1 MASCSRRLSISGT
14 ARIAHELPIM
24 VVESC
29 SDVVDQY
36 SRCRSTTAHGKPRGT
51 LLLFYAA
58 HHHGCL
64 YTSGCRLA
72 LVILLCL
79 ALFFQ
84 AAAQSP
90 PPPQSPGSPYAG
102 WDRQLIGF
110 SYYYYPIS
118 EVDALQSLFNAW
130 SPHQWI
136 NWPLNNASQ
145 TFPCLT
151 QEWPGVQCILTDFIN
166 DQYAYSNDSSSYFGN
181 VVYLDLS
188 SRGIEGPLPPAIANF
203 SSLYYLNLRG
213 NHFIG
218 SIHPTYG
225 NLSWLLQLDL
235 SDNNL
240 TGPIPPELGMTN
252 LVSLYLYGNQLNGTI
267 PISSNAS
274 SWGINNLTQLVTL
287 ELQEN
292 HLSGD
297 LPNLQNAAFLRTV
310 NLSTNNMSGSINIDL
325 IFNST
330 SPEFELGIL
339 DLSHN
344 NFSNISNFSSFTTS
358 FQQLRINNNNISGS
372 IDLSSI
378 NVSCT
383 YEVDFSWNNIINVSY
398 NSSLVSSNVSIML
411 ENNPCC
417 QSWTTTKVS
426 SPNARDIYYFCNANY
441 TPRNN
446 HLILIISISVG
457 SAFLSLIAVA
467 SCWLNLKAQKD
478 KKLLKE
484 DFQKIEQEFAKKDVQ
499 PRMYAYKDLQKA
511 TNNFHDNMK
520 LGQGAF
526 GAVYKGVLD
535 GCEIAVKLLLPE
547 VQQGMEEFSN
557 EIVLVTSMRHK
568 NLVKLKGCCFGDREQ
583 RILVYE
589 FVENNN
595 LAEVIFEGKGD
606 LNMDWSI
613 RKNICIG
620 IASGLKYLHQ
630 DVQPPIVHRDI
641 KPANIL
647 LDIDLNAKIAD
658 FGLARLFPK
667 IGNHVSTINIVG
679 TMGYLAP
686 EYISLGQLSE
696 KVDVYSFGV
705 VLLEI
710 LSGRRSI
717 DHKFDGDQIFLLN
730 WAWRLHEEDKLL
742 DIMDQKLNDSCVHEE
757 ILRSIKVGL
766 LCVQVTPSRR
776 PSMDKVVAML
786 EGNMEIEV
794 VIKESQYRNANYDPF
809 LTNDKSSNVCLNI
822 ISEKSNSDKE
832 PLMGLG
838 DKKTKPSRISSYSY
852 GNTSN
857 TSQVKFAKKD
867 VQPRM
872 YAYKDLQKATNN
884 FHDNMKLGQG
894 AFGAVYKRVLDGSE
908 IAVKLLLPEVQ
919 QGMEEF
925 SNEIVLVTSM
935 RHKNLVK
942 LKGCCFGDREQ
953 RVLVYE
959 FVENNN
965 LVEVIFEGKG
975 DLNMDWSIRKNICIG
990 IASGLKYLHQDVQP
1004 PIVHRDIKP
1013 ANILLDIDLNAKIA
1027 DFGLARLFPKIG
1039 SHVSTINIVG
1049 TMGYLAPE
1057 YISLGQLSEKV
1068 DVYSFGVVLLEI
1080 LSGRRSIDHKF
1091 DGDQIFLLNWAWRL
1105 HEEDKLLDI
1114 MDQKLNDSCVH
1125 EEILRSIKVGLL
1137 CVQVTP
1143 SRRPSMDKVVAML
1156 EGNMEIEVVI
1166 KESQYRNANYDP
1178 FLTNEKSSNVCLNII
1193 SEKSNSDKEP
1203 LMGLESLM
1211 DFGDMKTKPSDVSSY
1226 SYGNTSK
1233 ASQTSSMK
1241 GLIELS
1247 GAKPR

>member
-1 MASCSRRLSISGT
+1 MASCSRRLSISAT

-24 VVESC
+24 VVETC

-51 LLLFYAA
+51 LLLFNAA

-64 YTSGCRLA
+64 YASGCRLA

-90 PPPQSPGSPYAG
+90 PSPQSPGLPYPG
-102 WDRQLIGF
+102 WDRQLLNS
-110 SYYYYPIS
+110 SYYYFRIT
-118 EVDALQSLFNAW
+118 EVDALQSLFKAW
-130 SPHQWI
+130 SPHHWI
-136 NWPLNNASQ
+136 NWPLNDPSQ
-145 TFPCLT
+145 IFPCLQ
-151 QEWPGVQCILTDFIN
+151 QEWPGISCFFTEFLN
-166 DQYAYSNDSSSYFGN
+166 DQYPYSNDSSSYVVN

-188 SRGIEGPLPPAIANF
+188 SRGIEGPLHPAIANL
-203 SSLYYLNLRG
+203 SSLNYLNLHG
-213 NHFIG
+213 NNFNG
-218 SIHPTYG
+218 SIPAIYG
-225 NLSWLLQLDL
+225 NLNLIQLDL

-240 TGPIPPELGMTN
+240 TGPIRPELGYLTN
-252 LVSLYLYGNQLNGTI
+252 LVSLYLNGNQLSGTI
-267 PISSNAS
+267 PTSSNTDQAV
-274 SWGINNLTQLVTL
+274 GIDNLTSLVTL

-292 HLSGD
+292 QLSGE
-297 LPNLQNAAFLRTV
+297 LPNLQNVPFLRTV
-310 NLSTNNMSGSINIDL
+310 NLSTNKMSGSINIDL

-339 DLSHN
+339 DLSYN
-344 NFSNISNFSSFTTS
+344 SFSNISNFSGFPTS
-358 FQQLRINNNNISGS
+358 FQQLRINNNSISGS
-372 IDLSSI
+372 IDLSKI

-383 YEVDFSWNNIINVSY
+383 YEVDFSGNNITNVSY
-398 NSSLVSSNVSIML
+398 NPNLVSSHISIML

-426 SPNARDIYYFCNANY
+426 SPNATDIYYFCNANY
-441 TPRNN
+441 TPPKRNN

-467 SCWLNLKAQKD
+467 FFWLYLKARKD
-478 KKLLKE
+478 KKLLQE
-484 DFQKIEQEFAKKDVQ
+484 DFRQIEQEFAKKDVQ

-511 TNNFHDNMK
+511 TSNFHDNMK

-535 GCEIAVKLLLPE
+535 GSEIAVKLLLPE
-547 VQQGMEEFSN
+547 VQQGMQEFSN
-557 EIVLVTSMRHK
+557 EIVLVTSMRHR

-606 LNMDWSI
+606 LNMDWPI

-667 IGNHVSTINIVG
+667 VGSHVSTINIVG

-710 LSGRRSI
+710 VSGRRSI

-742 DIMDQKLNDSCVHEE
+742 DIMDQKLKDSCVHEE
-757 ILRSIKVGL
+757 ILCSIKVGL

-786 EGNMEIEV
+786 EGNMSLWQIWGL
-794 VIKESQYRNANYDPF
+794 SLA
-809 LTNDKSSNVCLNI
+809 SS
-822 ISEKSNSDKE
+822 
-832 PLMGLG
+832 P
-838 DKKTKPSRISSYSY
+838 R
-852 GNTSN
+852 
-857 TSQVKFAKKD
+857 KFAKKD

-884 FHDNMKLGQG
+884 FHNNMKLGQG
-894 AFGAVYKRVLDGSE
+894 AFGVVYKGVLDGSE

-919 QGMEEF
+919 QRMEEF
-925 SNEIVLVTSM
+925 FNEVVLVTSM

-942 LKGCCFGDREQ
+942 LKGCCFSDREQ
-953 RVLVYE
+953 RILVYE

-975 DLNMDWSIRKNICIG
+975 DHNIDWPTRKNICIG
-990 IASGLKYLHQDVQP
+990 LASGLKYLHQDVQP
-1004 PIVHRDIKP
+1004 PIIHRDIKP
-1013 ANILLDIDLNAKIA
+1013 ANILLDINLNAKIA

-1057 YISLGQLSEKV
+1057 YISLGQLSEKI

-1080 LSGRRSIDHKF
+1080 VSGRRSIDHKF

-1105 HEEDKLLDI
+1105 HEEDKILDL
-1114 MDQKLNDSCVH
+1114 MDQKLNDSYIH
-1125 EEILRSIKVGLL
+1125 EEILHTIMVGLL

-1156 EGNMEIEVVI
+1156 KGNMEIEVVI
-1166 KESQYRNANYDP
+1166 KESQYQSANHDP
-1178 FLTNEKSSNVCLNII
+1178 FLTNEESSNVHLSII
-1193 SEKSNSDKEP
+1193 NEKSNMDEEP
-1203 LMGLESLM
+1203 FMGL
-1211 DFGDMKTKPSDVSSY
+1211 GDMKTKPSHMSSY
-1226 SYGNTSK
+1226 SYGNTSN
-1233 ASQTSSMK
+1233 ASQINSL
-1241 GLIELS
+1241 GGFIELS
-1247 GAKPR
+1247 DAKPR

>member
-1 MASCSRRLSISGT
+1 MDSCSRRLSVSGT
-14 ARIAHELPIM
+14 ARIAYELPIM
-24 VVESC
+24 VVEIC
-29 SDVVDQY
+29 SDGVDQY
-36 SRCRSTTAHGKPRGT
+36 SRCRSTTAHGKPGGT
-51 LLLFYAA
+51 LLLFYGA

-64 YTSGCRLA
+64 YTNGCRLA

-90 PPPQSPGSPYAG
+90 PPPQFPGSPYAG
-102 WDRQLIGF
+102 WDWQLRDS
-110 SYYYYPIS
+110 SYYVYFPIN
-118 EVDALQSLFNAW
+118 EVDALQTLFDAW
-130 SPHQWI
+130 SPQHWI
-136 NWPLNNASQ
+136 NWPLNYPSQ
-145 TFPCLT
+145 IFPCLT
-151 QEWPGVQCILTDFIN
+151 QEWPGISCFFTEFLN
-166 DQYAYSNDSSSYFGN
+166 DAHRYSNNFSSYTVN

-203 SSLYYLNLRG
+203 SSLYYLNLHG
-213 NHFIG
+213 NNFNG
-218 SIHPTYG
+218 SIPASYG
-225 NLSWLLQLDL
+225 GLKYLIQLDL

-240 TGPIPPELGMTN
+240 TGQIPPELGNITS
-252 LVSLYLYGNQLNGTI
+252 LVSLYLNGNQLTGTI
-267 PISSNAS
+267 PLSSNTNQAM
-274 SWGINNLTQLVTL
+274 GIDNLTELVSL

-292 HLSGD
+292 HLSGE
-297 LPNLQNAAFLRTV
+297 LPNLQNAPFLRTV
-310 NLSTNNMSGSINIDL
+310 NLSTNNMNGSINIDL

-358 FQQLRINNNNISGS
+358 FQQLRINNNNIYGS

-417 QSWTTTKVS
+417 QSWTTAKVS
-426 SPNARDIYYFCNANY
+426 SPSPTDIYYFCDANY
-441 TPRNN
+441 TPPKRKN
-446 HLILIISISVG
+446 HLILIISILVG

-467 SCWLNLKAQKD
+467 FFWLYLKARKD
-478 KKLLKE
+478 KKMIQE
-484 DFQKIEQEFAKKDVQ
+484 EYRQIEQEFAKKDVQ

-595 LAEVIFEGKGD
+595 LAEVIFEGRGD

-630 DVQPPIVHRDI
+630 DVR
-641 KPANIL
+641 
-647 LDIDLNAKIAD
+647 
-658 FGLARLFPK
+658 
-667 IGNHVSTINIVG
+667 
-679 TMGYLAP
+679 
-686 EYISLGQLSE
+686 
-696 KVDVYSFGV
+696 
-705 VLLEI
+705 
-710 LSGRRSI
+710 
-717 DHKFDGDQIFLLN
+717 
-730 WAWRLHEEDKLL
+730 
-742 DIMDQKLNDSCVHEE
+742 
-757 ILRSIKVGL
+757 
-766 LCVQVTPSRR
+766 
-776 PSMDKVVAML
+776 
-786 EGNMEIEV
+786 
-794 VIKESQYRNANYDPF
+794 
-809 LTNDKSSNVCLNI
+809 
-822 ISEKSNSDKE
+822 
-832 PLMGLG
+832 
-838 DKKTKPSRISSYSY
+838 
-852 GNTSN
+852 
-857 TSQVKFAKKD
+857 
-867 VQPRM
+867 
-872 YAYKDLQKATNN
+872 
-884 FHDNMKLGQG
+884 
-894 AFGAVYKRVLDGSE
+894 
-908 IAVKLLLPEVQ
+908 
-919 QGMEEF
+919 
-925 SNEIVLVTSM
+925 
-935 RHKNLVK
+935 
-942 LKGCCFGDREQ
+942 
-953 RVLVYE
+953 
-959 FVENNN
+959 
-965 LVEVIFEGKG
+965 
-975 DLNMDWSIRKNICIG
+975 
-990 IASGLKYLHQDVQP
+990 P

-1080 LSGRRSIDHKF
+1080 VSGRRSIDHTLY
-1091 DGDQIFLLNWAWRL
+1091 GDQIFLLNWAWRL

-1114 MDQKLNDSCVH
+1114 MDQKLKDSYVH

-1178 FLTNEKSSNVCLNII
+1178 LSLGKIPSKTFMPRGGDSTRFKEIQESGQKHESAQLKFAKRDVQPRMYLYEDLQKATNYFHPNMKLGQGAFGAVYKGVLDGMEIAVKILLPETQQGTKEFSNEVVLVTSMRHKNLVKLKGCCFGDREQRILIYEFVENNNLAELIFEGRGDHNLDWPTRKNICIGIASGLKYLHQDVQPPIIHRDIKPANILLDKNLNAKIADFGLARLFPKMGSHIDTINIVGTMGYLAPEYVSLGQLSEKIDVYSFGVVLLEII
-1193 SEKSNSDKEP
+1193 SGRRSIEQKFGQDQIMLLDWAWSLHEEDK
-1203 LMGLESLM
+1203 LLDLM
-1211 DFGDMKTKPSDVSSY
+1211 DPKLNDPYFHEEIGRSINVGLLCVQITPSRRP
-1226 SYGNTSK
+1226 
-1233 ASQTSSMK
+1233 SMDK
-1241 GLIELS
+1241 VV
-1247 GAKPR
+1247 

>member
-1 MASCSRRLSISGT
+1 MASCSRSLSISGT
-14 ARIAHELPIM
+14 ARIAHELPIT
-24 VVESC
+24 VVEAC

-51 LLLFYAA
+51 LLF

-90 PPPQSPGSPYAG
+90 PPPQSPGSQFPG
-102 WDRQLIGF
+102 WDRQLLNS
-110 SYYYYPIS
+110 SYYYYPINEANIAQNLS
-118 EVDALQSLFNAW
+118 KLW
-130 SPHQWI
+130 SPHYI
-136 NWPLNNASQ
+136 EWPSISSNNG
-145 TFPCLT
+145 FPCIT
-151 QEWPGVQCILTDFIN
+151 KVWPGIVC
-166 DQYAYSNDSSSYFGN
+166 S
-181 VVYLDLS
+181 
-188 SRGIEGPLPPAIANF
+188 F
-203 SSLYYLNLRG
+203 SSFDDPYNNNQTSYLVTIVILDVESSG
-213 NHFIG
+213 IQG
-218 SIHPTYG
+218 GLPTAIG
-225 NLSWLLQLDL
+225 NLSNLLILDL

-240 TGPIPPELGMTN
+240 TGPIPPELGYLTF
-252 LVSLYLYGNQLNGTI
+252 LESLYLYGNQLSGTI
-267 PISSNAS
+267 PISSNTNQHM
-274 SWGINNLTQLVTL
+274 GIDNLTELVSL

-292 HLSGD
+292 QISGE
-297 LPNLQNAAFLRTV
+297 LPNLQNVPSLRTV
-310 NLSTNNMSGSINIDL
+310 NLSTNNMNGSIDIDL
-325 IFNST
+325 MFNTT
-330 SPEFELGIL
+330 SPQFELGTL
-339 DLSHN
+339 DLSYN
-344 NFSNISNFSSFTTS
+344 NFSNISNFSSFSTS
-358 FQQLRINNNNISGS
+358 FHQLRINNNNIFGS

-383 YEVDFSWNNIINVSY
+383 YEVDFTGNNIINVSY
-398 NSSLVSSNVSIML
+398 KPNLVSSQVSIML

-417 QSWTTTKVS
+417 QLWTTTKVF
-426 SPNARDIYYFCNANY
+426 SPNSTDIYYFCNANY
-441 TPRNN
+441 TPPKRNN

-457 SAFLSLIAVA
+457 SAFFFLIAVA
-467 SCWLNLKAQKD
+467 FFWLYLKTRKNQKM
-478 KKLLKE
+478 LQE
-484 DFQKIEQEFAKKDVQ
+484 NFRQIEQEFSKKDVQ

-535 GCEIAVKLLLPE
+535 GSEIAVKLLLPE

-606 LNMDWSI
+606 LNMDWPI

-647 LDIDLNAKIAD
+647 LDTDLNAKIAD

-667 IGNHVSTINIVG
+667 IGRHVTTINIVG

-686 EYISLGQLSE
+686 EYISFGQLSE

-710 LSGRRSI
+710 VSGRRSI

-742 DIMDQKLNDSCVHEE
+742 DIMDQKLNGSCVHEE

-809 LTNDKSSNVCLNI
+809 LTNDESSNVRLNI
-822 ISEKSNSDKE
+822 ISEKSNSDEE

-838 DKKTKPSRISSYSY
+838 DKQTKPSHISSYSY
-852 GNTSN
+852 GNSSN
-857 TSQVKFAKKD
+857 ASQV
-867 VQPRM
+867 
-872 YAYKDLQKATNN
+872 
-884 FHDNMKLGQG
+884 
-894 AFGAVYKRVLDGSE
+894 
-908 IAVKLLLPEVQ
+908 
-919 QGMEEF
+919 
-925 SNEIVLVTSM
+925 TS
-935 RHKNLVK
+935 
-942 LKGCCFGDREQ
+942 
-953 RVLVYE
+953 
-959 FVENNN
+959 
-965 LVEVIFEGKG
+965 
-975 DLNMDWSIRKNICIG
+975 
-990 IASGLKYLHQDVQP
+990 
-1004 PIVHRDIKP
+1004 
-1013 ANILLDIDLNAKIA
+1013 
-1027 DFGLARLFPKIG
+1027 
-1039 SHVSTINIVG
+1039 VG
-1049 TMGYLAPE
+1049 G
-1057 YISLGQLSEKV
+1057 
-1068 DVYSFGVVLLEI
+1068 F
-1080 LSGRRSIDHKF
+1080 
-1091 DGDQIFLLNWAWRL
+1091 
-1105 HEEDKLLDI
+1105 
-1114 MDQKLNDSCVH
+1114 
-1125 EEILRSIKVGLL
+1125 
-1137 CVQVTP
+1137 
-1143 SRRPSMDKVVAML
+1143 
-1156 EGNMEIEVVI
+1156 
-1166 KESQYRNANYDP
+1166 
-1178 FLTNEKSSNVCLNII
+1178 
-1193 SEKSNSDKEP
+1193 
-1203 LMGLESLM
+1203 
-1211 DFGDMKTKPSDVSSY
+1211 
-1226 SYGNTSK
+1226 
-1233 ASQTSSMK
+1233 
-1241 GLIELS
+1241 IELS
-1247 GAKPR
+1247 DAEPR

>member
-1 MASCSRRLSISGT
+1 MASCSRSLSISGT
-14 ARIAHELPIM
+14 ARIAHELPIT
-24 VVESC
+24 VVEAC

-51 LLLFYAA
+51 LLF

-90 PPPQSPGSPYAG
+90 PPPQSPGSQFPG
-102 WDRQLIGF
+102 WDRQLLNS
-110 SYYYYPIS
+110 SYYYYPINEANIAQNLS
-118 EVDALQSLFNAW
+118 KLW
-130 SPHQWI
+130 SPHYI
-136 NWPLNNASQ
+136 EWPSISSNNG
-145 TFPCLT
+145 FPCIT
-151 QEWPGVQCILTDFIN
+151 KVWPGIVC
-166 DQYAYSNDSSSYFGN
+166 S
-181 VVYLDLS
+181 
-188 SRGIEGPLPPAIANF
+188 F
-203 SSLYYLNLRG
+203 SSFDDPYNNNQTSYLVTIVILDVESSGIQGGLPTAIGNLSNLLILNLHG
-213 NHFIG
+213 NNFNG
-218 SIHPTYG
+218 SIPPNYG
-225 NLSWLLQLDL
+225 NLTSLIQLDL

-240 TGPIPPELGMTN
+240 TGPIPPELGYLTF
-252 LVSLYLYGNQLNGTI
+252 LESLYLYGNQLSGTI
-267 PISSNAS
+267 PISSNTNQHM
-274 SWGINNLTQLVTL
+274 GIDNLTELVSL

-292 HLSGD
+292 QISGE
-297 LPNLQNAAFLRTV
+297 LPNLQNVPSLRTV
-310 NLSTNNMSGSINIDL
+310 NLSTNNMNGSIDIDL
-325 IFNST
+325 MFNTT
-330 SPEFELGIL
+330 SPQFELGTL
-339 DLSHN
+339 DLSYN
-344 NFSNISNFSSFTTS
+344 NFSNISNFSSFSTS
-358 FQQLRINNNNISGS
+358 FHQLRINNNNIFGS

-383 YEVDFSWNNIINVSY
+383 YEVDFTGNNIINVSY
-398 NSSLVSSNVSIML
+398 KPNLVSSQVSIML

-417 QSWTTTKVS
+417 QLWTTTKVF
-426 SPNARDIYYFCNANY
+426 SPNSTDIYYFCNANY
-441 TPRNN
+441 TPPKRNN

-457 SAFLSLIAVA
+457 SAFFFLIAVA
-467 SCWLNLKAQKD
+467 FFWLYLKTRKNQKM
-478 KKLLKE
+478 LQE
-484 DFQKIEQEFAKKDVQ
+484 NFRQIEQEFSKKDVQ

-535 GCEIAVKLLLPE
+535 GSEIAVKLLLPE

-606 LNMDWSI
+606 LNMDWPI

-647 LDIDLNAKIAD
+647 LDTDLNAKIAD

-667 IGNHVSTINIVG
+667 IGRHVTTINIVG

-686 EYISLGQLSE
+686 EYISFGQLSE

-710 LSGRRSI
+710 VSGRRSI

-742 DIMDQKLNDSCVHEE
+742 DIMDQKLNGSCVHEE

-809 LTNDKSSNVCLNI
+809 LTNDESSNVRLNI
-822 ISEKSNSDKE
+822 ISEKSNSDEE

-838 DKKTKPSRISSYSY
+838 DKQTKPSHISSYSY
-852 GNTSN
+852 GNSSN
-857 TSQVKFAKKD
+857 ASQV
-867 VQPRM
+867 
-872 YAYKDLQKATNN
+872 
-884 FHDNMKLGQG
+884 
-894 AFGAVYKRVLDGSE
+894 
-908 IAVKLLLPEVQ
+908 
-919 QGMEEF
+919 
-925 SNEIVLVTSM
+925 TS
-935 RHKNLVK
+935 
-942 LKGCCFGDREQ
+942 
-953 RVLVYE
+953 
-959 FVENNN
+959 
-965 LVEVIFEGKG
+965 
-975 DLNMDWSIRKNICIG
+975 
-990 IASGLKYLHQDVQP
+990 
-1004 PIVHRDIKP
+1004 
-1013 ANILLDIDLNAKIA
+1013 
-1027 DFGLARLFPKIG
+1027 
-1039 SHVSTINIVG
+1039 VG
-1049 TMGYLAPE
+1049 G
-1057 YISLGQLSEKV
+1057 
-1068 DVYSFGVVLLEI
+1068 F
-1080 LSGRRSIDHKF
+1080 
-1091 DGDQIFLLNWAWRL
+1091 
-1105 HEEDKLLDI
+1105 
-1114 MDQKLNDSCVH
+1114 
-1125 EEILRSIKVGLL
+1125 
-1137 CVQVTP
+1137 
-1143 SRRPSMDKVVAML
+1143 
-1156 EGNMEIEVVI
+1156 
-1166 KESQYRNANYDP
+1166 
-1178 FLTNEKSSNVCLNII
+1178 
-1193 SEKSNSDKEP
+1193 
-1203 LMGLESLM
+1203 
-1211 DFGDMKTKPSDVSSY
+1211 
-1226 SYGNTSK
+1226 
-1233 ASQTSSMK
+1233 
-1241 GLIELS
+1241 IELS
-1247 GAKPR
+1247 DAEPR

>member
-1 MASCSRRLSISGT
+1 MARCSRRLSISGT

-24 VVESC
+24 VVETC

-51 LLLFYAA
+51 LLLFNAA

-64 YTSGCRLA
+64 YASGCRLA

-90 PPPQSPGSPYAG
+90 PPPQSPGFPYPG
-102 WDRQLIGF
+102 WDRQLLDS
-110 SYYYYPIS
+110 SYYYFPIN
-118 EVDALQSLFNAW
+118 EVDALQSLFKAW
-130 SPHQWI
+130 SPHHWI
-136 NWPLNNASQ
+136 NWPLNYPSQ
-145 TFPCLT
+145 IFPCLQ
-151 QEWPGVQCILTDFIN
+151 QEWPGISCFFTEFLN
-166 DQYAYSNDSSSYFGN
+166 DPYSYSNDSSSYVVN

-188 SRGIEGPLPPAIANF
+188 SRGIEGPLLPAIANL
-203 SSLYYLNLRG
+203 SSLNYLNLQG
-213 NHFIG
+213 NNFNG
-218 SIHPTYG
+218 SIPAIYG
-225 NLSWLLQLDL
+225 NLNLIQLDL

-240 TGPIPPELGMTN
+240 TGPIPPELGNLTN

-267 PISSNAS
+267 PISSNGAS
-274 SWGINNLTQLVTL
+274 LGINNLTALVTL

-292 HLSGD
+292 QLSGE
-297 LPNLQNAAFLRTV
+297 LPNLQNVPFLRTV
-310 NLSTNNMSGSINIDL
+310 NLSTNKMSGSINIDL

-339 DLSHN
+339 DLSYN
-344 NFSNISNFSSFTTS
+344 SFSNISTFSGFSTS
-358 FQQLRINNNNISGS
+358 FQQLRINNNSISGS

-378 NVSCT
+378 NISCT
-383 YEVDFSWNNIINVSY
+383 YEVDFSGNNITNVSY
-398 NSSLVSSNVSIML
+398 NPNLVSSHVSIML

-426 SPNARDIYYFCNANY
+426 SPNATDIYYFCNANY
-441 TPRNN
+441 TPPKRNK

-467 SCWLNLKAQKD
+467 FFWLYLKARKD
-478 KKLLKE
+478 KKLLQE
-484 DFQKIEQEFAKKDVQ
+484 DFRQIEQEFAKKDVQ

-511 TNNFHDNMK
+511 TSNFHDNMK

-535 GCEIAVKLLLPE
+535 GSEIAVKLLLPE

-557 EIVLVTSMRHK
+557 EIVLVTSMRHR

-606 LNMDWSI
+606 LNMDWPI

-667 IGNHVSTINIVG
+667 V
-679 TMGYLAP
+679 
-686 EYISLGQLSE
+686 
-696 KVDVYSFGV
+696 
-705 VLLEI
+705 
-710 LSGRRSI
+710 
-717 DHKFDGDQIFLLN
+717 
-730 WAWRLHEEDKLL
+730 
-742 DIMDQKLNDSCVHEE
+742 
-757 ILRSIKVGL
+757 
-766 LCVQVTPSRR
+766 
-776 PSMDKVVAML
+776 
-786 EGNMEIEV
+786 
-794 VIKESQYRNANYDPF
+794 
-809 LTNDKSSNVCLNI
+809 
-822 ISEKSNSDKE
+822 
-832 PLMGLG
+832 
-838 DKKTKPSRISSYSY
+838 
-852 GNTSN
+852 
-857 TSQVKFAKKD
+857 
-867 VQPRM
+867 
-872 YAYKDLQKATNN
+872 
-884 FHDNMKLGQG
+884 
-894 AFGAVYKRVLDGSE
+894 
-908 IAVKLLLPEVQ
+908 
-919 QGMEEF
+919 
-925 SNEIVLVTSM
+925 
-935 RHKNLVK
+935 
-942 LKGCCFGDREQ
+942 
-953 RVLVYE
+953 
-959 FVENNN
+959 
-965 LVEVIFEGKG
+965 
-975 DLNMDWSIRKNICIG
+975 
-990 IASGLKYLHQDVQP
+990 
-1004 PIVHRDIKP
+1004 
-1013 ANILLDIDLNAKIA
+1013 
-1027 DFGLARLFPKIG
+1027 G

-1080 LSGRRSIDHKF
+1080 VSGRRSIDHKF

-1105 HEEDKLLDI
+1105 HEEDKLLDL
-1114 MDQKLNDSCVH
+1114 MDQKLNDSYIH
-1125 EEILRSIKVGLL
+1125 EEILNTIKVGLL

-1156 EGNMEIEVVI
+1156 KGNMEIEVVI
-1166 KESQYRNANYDP
+1166 KEFQYQNANHDP
-1178 FLTNEKSSNVCLNII
+1178 FLTNEESSNVHLNII
-1193 SEKSNSDKEP
+1193 NEKSNMDEEP
-1203 LMGLESLM
+1203 LMGSS
-1211 DFGDMKTKPSDVSSY
+1211 DMKTKPSDISSY
-1226 SYGNTSK
+1226 SYGNTSN
-1233 ASQTSSMK
+1233 ASQISSV
-1241 GLIELS
+1241 GGFIELS
-1247 GAKPR
+1247 DAKPR